1 MPIQILDHSNFNQTE
16 IRSVVLERLASAPSS
31 PVQGQT
37 YYDTTLNKQGVYN
50 GTSWDYSG
58 AGGVTSVSG
67 TAPIVSSGGST
78 PAISITPASG
88 SAAGSMSSADFTKL
102 ANATNANTNSAI
114 VQRDS
119 SGNFAA
125 GTITATLTGT
135 ASNASQLNSQAPS
148 FYIARTNHTG
158 VQAASTIS
166 DFDTQVRTS
175 RLDQMAAPSSA
186 VSMNGQ
192 RLTGLSAPAS
202 GTDAVNQNYVD
213 AAVSTGNNKGTARV
227 VATTNITLATPGAT
241 IDGVTMASSDI
252 VLLIGQSAAAENG
265 LYVWSGAS
273 SALVRTTNADTSAEV
288 KSGLFVFV
296 TEGTANADNGYTLV
310 TNDPITLGTTAL
322 SFIQTSGAGQI
333 TAGTGMTKT
342 GNVLNVAAGTGMV
355 ANADDMA
362 VDVTV
367 VTRKY
372 TQLIGDGSS
381 VSIAVTHSLNNN
393 TPAVSLQRVSDSV
406 QVFPGVVFTSTSQVT
421 LTFAAAPTSNQYRV
435 TVAR

>member
-16 IRSVVLERLASAPSS
+16 IRSVVLEKLASAPSS

-148 FYIARTNHTG
+148 FYLARTNHTG

-322 SFIQTSGAGQI
+322 TFVQTSGAGQI

-372 TQLIGDGSS
+372 TQLVGDGSS

-421 LTFAAAPTSNQYRV
+421 LTFATAPTSNQYRV
-435 TVAR
+435 TVIG

>member
-1 MPIQILDHSNFNQTE
+1 MPIQVLDHTNFNKTE
-16 IRSVVLERLASAPSS
+16 LRSAVLERLSSAPGS
-31 PVQGQT
+31 PVQGQQ
-37 YYDTTLNKQGVYN
+37 YFDTTLNKQGVYN
-50 GTSWDYSG
+50 GASWDYAGS
-58 AGGVTSVSG
+58 GGVTSVSG

-78 PAISITPASG
+78 PAISVTPASG

-135 ASNASQLNSQAPS
+135 ASNSSQLNSQAPA
-148 FYIARTNHTG
+148 FYLARTNHTG
-158 VQAASTIS
+158 VQTASTIS

-186 VSMNGQ
+186 VAFGSQ
-192 RLTGLSAPAS
+192 RITALADPSS
-202 GTDAVNQNYVD
+202 GTDAANKNYVD
-213 AAVSTGNNKGTARV
+213 ASISTGNNKGSARV
-227 VATTNITLATPGAT
+227 VATTNLTLAAPGAT

-252 VLLIGQSAAAENG
+252 VLLIGQSAGAENG
-265 LYVWSGAS
+265 LYIWSGAS

-362 VDVTV
+362 VDITV

-372 TQLIGDGSS
+372 TQLVGDGSS

-393 TPAVSLQRVSDSV
+393 TPAVTLQRVSDSV
-406 QVFPGVVFTSTSQVT
+406 QVFPGVVFTSTSQIT
-421 LTFAAAPTSNQYRV
+421 LTFATAPTSNQYRV
-435 TVAR
+435 TVIG

>member
-16 IRSVVLERLASAPSS
+16 IRSVVLEKLASAPSS

-158 VQAASTIS
+158 VQTASTIS

-227 VATTNITLATPGAT
+227 VVTTNITLATPGAT

-252 VLLIGQSAAAENG
+252 VLLVGQSAAAENG

-322 SFIQTSGAGQI
+322 TFVQTSGAGQI

-367 VTRKY
+367 VARKY
-372 TQLIGDGSS
+372 TQLVGDGSS
-381 VSIAVTHSLNNN
+381 ASIAVTHSLNNN

-406 QVFPGVVFTSTSQVT
+406 QVFPGVVFTSTSQIT
-421 LTFAAAPTSNQYRV
+421 LTFATAPTSNQYRV
-435 TVAR
+435 TVIG